1 MEAVHGIMKVATGK
15 DLRWISGNKK
25 PQKRR
30 KRAILGQTNS
40 IQVYQK
46 ELFSS
51 YQSYLQVRFSQTD
64 VGQLHQAIPF
74 EELVKLIPEPK
85 HAMSGKGCKPWFDRR
100 GGIALQ
106 FLKHY
111 LRLSDAQLI
120 ERINTDW
127 SLQYFCGF
135 QLGRDEVIGDKNL
148 PSTWRSYIGL
158 HLDIDKWQRSLSKA
172 WKPYMEETHASSED
186 ATCYE
191 SYIEYPTFVKTIWK
205 GCNELYLLIQQIRRE
220 EGLRKSRNNYD
231 KWRGL
236 YLSYQKKRK
245 KSKRQEKKVRK
256 ALLKYLRR
264 LIELLDELL
273 DKYPASVSIGK
284 LKRVNTI
291 KEIYV
296 QQHDH
301 AYGRTER
308 IEKQIVSIDKPY
320 IRPIVRGKEVK
331 PVEFGAKVNKIQVDG
346 INMIE
351 HLSYEAFHE
360 GNRLEDGI
368 REHQELFG
376 KCTLHAADAIYATNK
391 NRTYCKKKGITTNFV
406 AKGREKAAHVEQNKV
421 MRAMLN
427 KERGTRLEGSFGNE
441 KNHFLLNKVK
451 ARTQHTE
458 TCWIFFGIHT
468 ANAKQIADRIV
479 EKKKKATP
487 PPYDLQLRLAA

>member
-1 MEAVHGIMKVATGK
+1 VET
-15 DLRWISGNKK
+15 KK
-25 PQKRR
+25 PKKRR
-30 KRAILGQTNS
+30 KRAILGQQIS

-51 YQSYLQVRFSQTD
+51 YPSYLHERFLLTD
-64 VGQLHQAIPF
+64 VGQLHQSIPF
-74 EELVKLIPEPK
+74 EDLGKLIPAPK
-85 HAMSGKGCKPWFDRR
+85 HAMSGKGCKPWFDVC

-111 LRLSDAQLI
+111 LRISDAQLI

-127 SLQYFCGF
+127 SLQYFCGI

-158 HLDIDKWQRSLSKA
+158 HLDIDQWQRTLSKS
-172 WKPYMEETHASSED
+172 WKPYMKETHASSED

-191 SYIEYPTFVKTIWK
+191 SYIEYPTYVKTIWK
-205 GCNELYLLIQQIRRE
+205 SCNELYLLIQQIRKE
-220 EGLRKSRNNYD
+220 QGLRKSRNNYE
-231 KWRGL
+231 KWKNL

-245 KSKRQEKKVRK
+245 KSKKQEKKLRK
-256 ALLKYLRR
+256 TLLKYLCR
-264 LIELLDELL
+264 LIGQVDTLVNQ
-273 DKYPASVSIGK
+273 YPASVSIGK
-284 LKRVNTI
+284 QKRVNTI
-291 KEIYV
+291 REIYV

-301 AYGRTER
+301 AYGKTER
-308 IEKQIVSIDKPY
+308 IDKQIVSIQKPY

-331 PVEFGAKVNKIQVDG
+331 PVEFGAKVNKLQVDG

-368 REHQELFG
+368 REHQDLFG
-376 KCTLHAADAIYATNK
+376 KCTLYAADAIYATNA

-406 AKGREKAAHVEQNKV
+406 PKGREKAAHVEQNKV
-421 MRAMLN
+421 MRSVLN

-441 KNHFLLNKVK
+441 KNYFLLNKVK
-451 ARTQHTE
+451 ARTKHTE

-468 ANAKQIADRIV
+468 ANAKQIGDRIV
-479 EKKKKATP
+479 EKKKKENP
-487 PPYDLQLRLAA
+487 PPEDLQLSLAA